1 MEERY
6 RMMASIGVR
15 QLSSFNARVREA
27 KQKGQPLGRRVQTG
41 YDAESGQPKYEM
53 EELEYE
59 LLPQI
64 VVIVDE
70 LADLMLT
77 AARKSNS

>member
-1 MEERY
+1 
-6 RMMASIGVR
+6 
-15 QLSSFNARVREA
+15 
-27 KQKGQPLGRRVQTG
+27 
-41 YDAESGQPKYEM
+41 M

-77 AARKSNS
+77 AARKSSS